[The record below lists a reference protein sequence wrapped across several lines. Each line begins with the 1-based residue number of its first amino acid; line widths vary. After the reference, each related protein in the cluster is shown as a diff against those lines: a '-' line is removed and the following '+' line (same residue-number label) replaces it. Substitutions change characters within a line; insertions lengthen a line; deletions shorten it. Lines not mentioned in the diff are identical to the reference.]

1 MDDLPSLEILN
12 GKKRTSYSVTKQAA
26 GSTSD
31 EQLRQPETS
40 TSRGASSIMTAQ
52 SNETTCTAKSPGS
65 KVKRVKLKEPIAS
78 DNFPAKKLKHDD
90 RTEDSE
96 SERFS
101 IAAISGEIVQSSES
115 TSKGKRQK
123 VKSVTGVISL
133 SKPKVRR
140 SKKDM
145 DISKL
150 NNSSVFGTGQ
160 TTQWF

>member
-12 GKKRTSYSVTKQAA
+12 GRKRTSYNVTEQVA

-31 EQLRQPETS
+31 EQQRGSHTS
-40 TSRGASSIMTAQ
+40 TNRASSITTG
-52 SNETTCTAKSPGS
+52 SNETCTIKSPS
-65 KVKRVKLKEPIAS
+65 KVKRVKLKEPS
-78 DNFPAKKLKHDD
+78 DDLPVKKLKNND
-90 RTEDSE
+90 RTEDTE

-101 IAAISGEIVQSSES
+101 IAAISGETLQS
-115 TSKGKRQK
+115 TNKPKGKQK
-123 VKSVTGVISL
+123 VKLVTGVISL

-140 SKKDM
+140 PKKDM

-150 NNSSVFGTGQ
+150 NNNSAFGTGQ

>member
-1 MDDLPSLEILN
+1 MDDLPSLEILS
-12 GKKRTSYSVTKQAA
+12 GKKRTSYSVTKQTA
-26 GSTSD
+26 GSTRD
-31 EQLRQPETS
+31 EQQKQSHTK
-40 TSRGASSIMTAQ
+40 TSRSASLITAG
-52 SNETTCTAKSPGS
+52 SDKTTCTIKSPSS
-65 KVKRVKLKEPIAS
+65 KVERVRLKEPS
-78 DNFPAKKLKHDD
+78 DDLLAKKLKCDD

-101 IAAISGEIVQSSES
+101 IAAISGETVQS

-133 SKPKVRR
+133 SKSKVRR

-150 NNSSVFGTGQ
+150 NNSSAFGTGQ
-160 TTQWF
+160 ATQWF

>member
-1 MDDLPSLEILN
+1 M
-12 GKKRTSYSVTKQAA
+12 TKQVA

-31 EQLRQPETS
+31 EQQRQSHIS
-40 TSRGASSIMTAQ
+40 TNRSDSSIMIAWN
-52 SNETTCTAKSPGS
+52 NETTCTPKSPSS
-65 KVKRVKLKEPIAS
+65 KVKRVNRPSGDLS
-78 DNFPAKKLKHDD
+78 AKKLKCDD
-90 RTEDSE
+90 RIEDSD

-101 IAAISGEIVQSSES
+101 IAAISSETVQS
-115 TSKGKRQK
+115 TSKRKRQK
-123 VKSVTGVISL
+123 VKSVTGVVSL

-150 NNSSVFGTGQ
+150 NNGSAFGTGQ